1 MNCNEETTSIRDQ
14 EDQATLPLTAF
25 NKEKFVAVQQ
35 QAPEGM
41 TQPRSFQQCLP
52 QGQTNI
58 PKGLV
63 KRQVIEA
70 WKNMKFNEDIGRMA
84 HECQDQPQQ
93 KQEQKVQKKQEQG
106 SKAKK
111 NYIQG
116 RLNNVDMTTTHG
128 AKEVVYG
135 FIPVNSASAI
145 VLFDPSASHS
155 FISSAYY
162 GRTS

>member
-1 MNCNEETTSIRDQ
+1 M
-14 EDQATLPLTAF
+14 
-25 NKEKFVAVQQ
+25 
-35 QAPEGM
+35 
-41 TQPRSFQQCLP
+41 LP

-58 PKGLV
+58 PKGPV
-63 KRQVIEA
+63 KRQVTEA
-70 WKNMKFNEDIGRMA
+70 WINMKSSEDIGRMS

-106 SKAKK
+106 SKAKR

-135 FIPVNSASAI
+135 FILVNSAPAI
-145 VLFDPSASHS
+145 MLFDPRASH
-155 FISSAYY
+155 
-162 GRTS
+162 